1 MKRRFR
7 HDLVYFL
14 LKPFFRLFVK
24 LRFNFKAKRFKA
36 PKGIKGPYLIL
47 SNHQLAMDPF
57 LLALSFKGPIY
68 FVASDM
74 IFSIKFWSKLIVY
87 LVNPIPKTKYRSDK
101 ETVRD
106 MIKIVKSKGTIGIFP
121 EGNAT
126 FSGETQHIPSSI
138 GKLIKLLKI
147 PVIFYHIEGGA
158 LTKPRWSHH
167 VRRGKVV
174 GYVHKVFTYEA
185 YKDLDVDTINELVKE
200 NLYVNDHALNE
211 TRKIRFKG
219 KKLAEDIESSYFYCP
234 NCGSFHTLY
243 SNDNHVCCKHC
254 TLNIVYTPLG
264 TFEKT
269 QQTTFF
275 ETTIPWYKAQEEA
288 LRKAIDDA
296 NDDEILFKDEDE
308 SVYTVMR
315 SKQKTFIGKA
325 TIALSKLE
333 TTLYFLDKTITLK
346 TKDLLPSVQQK
357 NKLILY
363 DKATKTTYYLLNH
376 KKRNALKYVLAI
388 NYLVEKG
395 DL

>member
-1 MKRRFR
+1 MRRRFR

-14 LKPFFRLFVK
+14 LKPFFRLFVRM
-24 LRFNFKAKRFKA
+24 RFNFRPMRFKA
-36 PKGIKGPYLIL
+36 PPGIKGPYLIL

-106 MIKIVKSKGTIGIFP
+106 MIKIVRSKGTIGIFP

-126 FSGETQHIPSSI
+126 FSGETQHIPPSI
-138 GKLIKLLKI
+138 AKLIKLLKI

-167 VRRGKVV
+167 VKRGKVI
-174 GYVHKVFTYEA
+174 GYVHKVWPYDA
-185 YKDLDVDTINELVKE
+185 YKDLSVDSIIALVKE
-200 NLYVNDHALNE
+200 NLYVNDHDLNQE
-211 TRKIRFKG
+211 KKIRYKG

-234 NCGSFHTLY
+234 NCHSLNTIY
-243 SNDNHVCCKHC
+243 SNDDHVCCKNC
-254 TLNIVYTPLG
+254 TFSVVYTLYG

-269 QQTTFF
+269 HQTAFF
-275 ETTIPWYKAQEEA
+275 ETTVPWYKAQEEA
-288 LRKAIDDA
+288 LAKALEA
-296 NDDEILFKDEDE
+296 TKDDEVLFVDEE
-308 SVYTVMR
+308 EAVYTVER
-315 SKQKTFIGKA
+315 SKRKTLIGHA
-325 TIALSKLE
+325 TLKLSKKE
-333 TTLYFLDKTITLK
+333 ITLAFDKETITLN
-346 TKDLLPSVQQK
+346 TLQVLPSVQQK

-363 DKATKTTYYLLNH
+363 DKVSKTTYYLLNH

-395 DL
+395 A

>member
-14 LKPFFRLFVK
+14 LKPFFRLFVRI
-24 LRFNFKAKRFKA
+24 RFNFRPKRFKA

-68 FVASDM
+68 YVASDM

-126 FSGETQHIPSSI
+126 FSGETQHMPPSI
-138 GKLIKLLKI
+138 AKLIKLLKI

-167 VRRGKVV
+167 VKRGKVI
-174 GYVHKVFTYEA
+174 GYVHKFWTYDE
-185 YKDLDVDTINELVKE
+185 YKDLSIDTINDLVKE
-200 NLYVNDHALNE
+200 NLYVNDHALNQV
-211 TRKIRFKG
+211 KKHRFKG

-234 NCGSFHTLY
+234 NCHSLNTIY
-243 SNDNHVCCKHC
+243 SNDDHVCCKNC
-254 TLNIVYTPLG
+254 NFSVVYTPFG

-269 QQTTFF
+269 QQTAFF
-275 ETTIPWYKAQEEA
+275 ETTVPWYKAQEEA
-288 LRKAIDDA
+288 LANALDKA
-296 NDDEILFKDEDE
+296 NDHDVLFTDEKEA
-308 SVYTVMR
+308 VYTVER
-315 SKQKTFIGKA
+315 SKRKTLLGEA
-325 TIALSKLE
+325 TLKL
-333 TTLYFLDKTITLK
+333 TKTHTFLEFEHETITL
-346 TKDLLPSVQQK
+346 DNLHVLPSVQQK

-363 DKATKTTYYLLNH
+363 DKDSKTTYYLLNH
-376 KKRNALKYVLAI
+376 KKRNAIKYVLAI

-395 DL
+395 D